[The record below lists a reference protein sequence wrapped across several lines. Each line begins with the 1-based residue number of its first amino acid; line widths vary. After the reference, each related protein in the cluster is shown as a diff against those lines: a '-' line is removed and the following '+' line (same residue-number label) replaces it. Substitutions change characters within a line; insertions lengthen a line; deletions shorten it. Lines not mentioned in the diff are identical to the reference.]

1 MKRSL
6 LAYPVNYKFFF
17 FFFKTLKKKTCEMAL
32 KLVKC
37 LVTCE
42 IEPRAWTSIQLADLI
57 PSCGLPAYLLMPC
70 IVLAGRITSCFVN
83 NAGLNEPPARLPN
96 VFALA

>member
-6 LAYPVNYKFFF
+6 LTYPVNYKFSNSSW
-17 FFFKTLKKKTCEMAL
+17 KKKTL